1 MEESA
6 HLTLPN
12 SDLEINVDDGEL
24 FTNVTAPQPEKEQ
37 PKKLP
42 KLPLTRVKTIM
53 KLDPENGKISQDS
66 VVLVTKA
73 AELFLQYLGREAAK
87 YAMQS
92 KRKTVQ
98 RRDINTVIDSVPQ
111 LCFLEGALD

>member
-1 MEESA
+1 MDEST
-6 HLTLPN
+6 HSNLPN
-12 SDLEINVDDGEL
+12 SDLEISVDDSEP
-24 FTNVTAPQPEKEQ
+24 FTNVTPPQPEKEQ
-37 PKKLP
+37 PKKLLQ
-42 KLPLTRVKTIM
+42 LPLSRVKSIM

-66 VVLVTKA
+66 VFLVTKA

-87 YAMQS
+87 YTVQS

-111 LCFLEGALD
+111 LCFLEGALE